1 MAFRKLWT
9 IAYRDLGRN
18 RRRTFFTMFAVAIGL
33 GLTIVLSGLIAGA
46 YDDGIQNSIRLETG
60 HVQLRAESYD
70 PQKLSL
76 QWKDLLKDPEAL
88 VAKAKAMDE
97 VAAAAPVLWATGV
110 LNTLDEA
117 AGLKFYGIDPTSPV
131 HDPIRESM
139 VAGEFLTADDR
150 SGFVI
155 GKRLADDLGVQVGQ
169 KVTLAVVN
177 ADGEPEEATF
187 TVRGLFATGFPA
199 YDQGALFMPLAKAQ
213 AFTRTDGHASAVVI
227 MLHRQ
232 EDADKV
238 AAALQEPG
246 VAALTWRDLNEV
258 VLELMK
264 TATGIYNLLY
274 AIVLVV
280 VVVVVANTLL
290 MAVFERVQEVG
301 ILSALGMRR
310 RQIMIMFLL
319 EAAIIALV
327 GIVLGFALGAA
338 GVAYLARVGIYIG
351 DASSS
356 MQGFT
361 LGTRMYG
368 SFDPQVA
375 ISLSLWTLALTLVAS
390 LYPAWF
396 ASRMEPV
403 KALHT
408 VQ

>member
-1 MAFRKLWT
+1 
-9 IAYRDLGRN
+9 
-18 RRRTFFTMFAVAIGL
+18 
-33 GLTIVLSGLIAGA
+33 
-46 YDDGIQNSIRLETG
+46 
-60 HVQLRAESYD
+60 
-70 PQKLSL
+70 
-76 QWKDLLKDPEAL
+76 
-88 VAKAKAMDE
+88 
-97 VAAAAPVLWATGV
+97 VAAAAPVLWAAGV
-110 LNTLDEA
+110 LNTPDEA
-117 AGLKFYGIDPTSPV
+117 VGLKIYGVDPASPI

-150 SGFVI
+150 SGIVI
-155 GKRLADDLGVQVGQ
+155 GKRLADDLGIQTGQ

-187 TVRGLFATGFPA
+187 TVRGLFTTGFPT
-199 YDQGALFMPLAKAQ
+199 YDQGTLFMPLAKAQ

-232 EDADKV
+232 EDADAV

-246 VAALTWRDLNEV
+246 VAALTWRDLNQV
-258 VLELMK
+258 VLDLLQ
-264 TATGIYNLLY
+264 TASSIYDMMYAVVLL
-274 AIVLVV
+274 V

-310 RQIMIMFLL
+310 RQIMVMFLL
-319 EAAIIALV
+319 EAAIIALA
-327 GIVLGFALGAA
+327 GIVLGFGLGAI
-338 GVAYLARVGIYIG
+338 GVAYLAKVGIYIG
-351 DASSS
+351 DAANS

-361 LGTRMYG
+361 MSTRMYG
-368 SFDPQVA
+368 SFDPQTA
-375 ISLSLWTLALTLVAS
+375 IALSLWTLALTLVAS

-396 ASRMEPV
+396 AARMEPV